1 MVSGWYSAGTECVF
15 ACGGSMCNS
24 VFAAAAAENA
34 FSIGVDVDQA
44 EESTTVITSAMKGLA
59 AATQKILGAYFDGK
73 WDTVGGVSS
82 NLGVDD
88 DAVGLPF
95 ETSRFNKFTKD
106 EYQKIFDSMKTGGS
120 LTVKDDYTD
129 FLANKVEFEN
139 VTVNF
144 IA

>member
-1 MVSGWYSAGTECVF
+1 
-15 ACGGSMCNS
+15 MCNS

-44 EESTTVITSAMKGLA
+44 EESTTVITSAMKG
-59 AATQKILGAYFDGK
+59 FDGK

-106 EYQKIFDSMKTGGS
+106 EYQKIFDSMKTGGG